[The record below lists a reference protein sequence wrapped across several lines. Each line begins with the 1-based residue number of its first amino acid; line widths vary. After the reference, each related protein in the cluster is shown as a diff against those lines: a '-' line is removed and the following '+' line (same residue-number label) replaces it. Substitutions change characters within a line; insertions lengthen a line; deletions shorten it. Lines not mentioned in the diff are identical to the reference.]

1 MASTIDWPEV
11 AVNLT
16 GFAHLATVRPDG
28 MPHVAKV
35 SPALD
40 GDVLWLATRS
50 SSRKARNLV
59 AHPHAALMFE
69 PSAEVYVRADA
80 EMVHDL
86 ATKERIW
93 NSGLFPFPLA
103 MFFGTFDDPDFVL
116 VRLTPVSA
124 IVMRQGAGGVTRDT
138 WERTPG

>member
-11 AVNLT
+11 AGLLT

-28 MPHVAKV
+28 LPHVAKV

-50 SSRKARNLV
+50 SSRKARNLA
-59 AHPHAALMFE
+59 AHPHAAIMFE
-69 PSAEVYVRADA
+69 PGAEVYVRAEA

-86 ATKERIW
+86 PTKERIW
-93 NSGLFPFPLA
+93 NSGMFPFPLA
-103 MFFGTFDDPDFVL
+103 MFFGTFDQPDFVL
-116 VRLTPVSA
+116 VRFTPVSA
-124 IVMRQGAGGVTRDT
+124 IVMRQGADRVSRDT
-138 WERTPG
+138 WERSPA

>member
-1 MASTIDWPEV
+1 MASTTDWLEV
-11 AVNLT
+11 AELLT

-86 ATKERIW
+86 ATKERVW
-93 NSGLFPFPLA
+93 DSGLFPFPLA
-103 MFFGTFDDPDFVL
+103 MFFGTFDDPDFLL

-124 IVMRQGAGGVTRDT
+124 IVMRQGTGGVTRDV